1 MQLPRVTMVLLTSC
15 CLAAAAQGSA
25 AKVHFIRASGEATVH
40 AKPDR
45 VQISIGV
52 VTQAPTAQ
60 AASAQN
66 ATQTS
71 AVLDAV
77 KRGLGSSGEIK
88 TSGYSI
94 SPQYQYTN
102 GRPPKIT
109 GYQASN
115 TVLTTVN
122 DLSLT
127 GKVIDAANEAGAN
140 DITGIS
146 FSLRDDNAIRAQA
159 LAEAALKARSAAE
172 AIAKALNVH
181 IVAVLEADTTE
192 APIVRPMNKAFAMM
206 AEGAPP
212 PRAPTPIE
220 PGDLDVRA
228 SVTVSFEVQ

>member
-1 MQLPRVTMVLLTSC
+1 MHS
-15 CLAAAAQGSA
+15 
-25 AKVHFIRASGEATVH
+25 IRASGEATVR

-45 VQISIGV
+45 AQISIGV

-66 ATQTS
+66 ATQTA

-77 KRGLGSSGEIK
+77 KRALGANGEIK

-109 GYQASN
+109 GYQANNS
-115 TVLTTVN
+115 VLATVN

-127 GKVIDAANEAGAN
+127 GKVIDAASDAGAN
-140 DITGIS
+140 NITGIS

-172 AIAKALNVH
+172 AIAKALNVR
-181 IVAVLEADTTE
+181 ITRVLEADTTE
-192 APIVRPMNKAFAMM
+192 APVVRPMNKAFAMM
-206 AEGAPP
+206 AEGAA

-228 SVTVSFEVQ
+228 SVTVTFEVQ

>member
-1 MQLPRVTMVLLTSC
+1 MKLSPVILLLASC
-15 CLAAAAQGSA
+15 CLAAAAQNGA
-25 AKVHFIRASGEATVH
+25 AKVRFIRASGEATVR

-45 VQISIGV
+45 AQISIGV

-60 AASAQN
+60 AASTQN

-77 KRGLGSSGEIK
+77 KRGLGSNGEIK

-109 GYQASN
+109 GYQANN

-140 DITGIS
+140 EITGIS

-159 LAEAALKARSAAE
+159 LAEAALKARAAAE
-172 AIAKALNVH
+172 AIAKALGVH
-181 IVAVLEADTTE
+181 ITAVLEADTTE

-206 AEGAPP
+206 SDRAAPS
-212 PRAPTPIE
+212 APTPIE

>member
-1 MQLPRVTMVLLTSC
+1 MKLPCVTVLLLASG
-15 CLAAAAQGSA
+15 CLAAAAQDSA
-25 AKVHFIRASGEATVH
+25 AKVHFIRASGEATVR

-45 VQISIGV
+45 AQISIGV

-77 KRGLGSSGEIK
+77 KRGLGSNGEIK
-88 TSGYSI
+88 TSGYAL

-140 DITGIS
+140 EITGIS

-159 LAEAALKARSAAE
+159 LAEAAVKARSAAE

-181 IVAVLEADTTE
+181 ITAVLDADTTE
-192 APIVRPMNKAFAMM
+192 APVVRPMNKAFAMM
-206 AEGAPP
+206 SEVAA

-220 PGDLDVRA
+220 PGDLDVHA
-228 SVTVSFEVQ
+228 SVTVRFEVQ

>member
-1 MQLPRVTMVLLTSC
+1 MKLPLVTIFLLASC
-15 CLAAAAQGSA
+15 CLAAAAEDSA

-45 VQISIGV
+45 AQVSIGV
-52 VTQAPTAQ
+52 VTQAPTAP

-77 KRGLGSSGEIK
+77 KRALGSNDEIK

-115 TVLTTVN
+115 SVLATVD

-127 GKVIDAANEAGAN
+127 GKVVDAASDAGAN
-140 DITGIS
+140 NITGIS

-181 IVAVLEADTTE
+181 IARVLEADTTE
-192 APIVRPMNKAFAMM
+192 APVVRPMNKAFAMM
-206 AEGAPP
+206 SEGAA

>member
-1 MQLPRVTMVLLTSC
+1 MKLSPVIMLLASC
-15 CLAAAAQGSA
+15 GLTAAAQDGA
-25 AKVHFIRASGEATVH
+25 AKVHFIRASGEATVR

-45 VQISIGV
+45 AQISIGV

-60 AASAQN
+60 AASTQN

-77 KRGLGSSGEIK
+77 KRGLGSNGEIK

-94 SPQYQYTN
+94 APQYQYTN

-140 DITGIS
+140 EITGIS

-159 LAEAALKARSAAE
+159 LAEAAVKARAAAE

-181 IVAVLEADTTE
+181 ITSVLEADTTE

-206 AEGAPP
+206 SDSAA

>member
-1 MQLPRVTMVLLTSC
+1 MKPRRVILLLVSC
-15 CLAAAAQGSA
+15 CLAAAAQDGA
-25 AKVHFIRASGEATVH
+25 AKVHSIRASGEATVR

-45 VQISIGV
+45 AQISIGV
-52 VTQAPTAQ
+52 VTQAPTAE

-66 ATQTS
+66 ASQTS

-77 KRGLGSSGEIK
+77 KRGLGASGEIK

-115 TVLTTVN
+115 TVLTSVN

-146 FSLRDDNAIRAQA
+146 FSLRDDSAIRAQA
-159 LAEAALKARSAAE
+159 LTEAALKARTAAE

-181 IVAVLEADTTE
+181 ITSVLQAETTE
-192 APIVRPMNKAFAMM
+192 APIVRPMNKAFSMM
-206 AEGAPP
+206 AESAA

-220 PGDLDVRA
+220 PGDVDVRA
-228 SVTVSFEVQ
+228 SVTVTFEVQ

>member
-1 MQLPRVTMVLLTSC
+1 MKLSRVTILLLASC
-15 CLAAAAQGSA
+15 CLAVAAQDSA
-25 AKVHFIRASGEATVH
+25 AKVHFVRASGEATVR

-45 VQISIGV
+45 AQISIGV

-66 ATQTS
+66 ATQTA

-77 KRGLGSSGEIK
+77 KRGLDSSGEIK

-140 DITGIS
+140 EITGIS

-172 AIAKALNVH
+172 AIAKALNVQ
-181 IVAVLEADTTE
+181 ITAVLEADTTE
-192 APIVRPMNKAFAMM
+192 APIVRPMNKGFAMM
-206 AEGAPP
+206 AEGAA

-220 PGDLDVRA
+220 PGDLDVHA
-228 SVTVSFEVQ
+228 SVTVTFEVQ

>member
-1 MQLPRVTMVLLTSC
+1 MKLPCVTVLLLASA
-15 CLAAAAQGSA
+15 CLAAAAQDS
-25 AKVHFIRASGEATVH
+25 AKVHFIRASGEATVR

-45 VQISIGV
+45 AQISIGV

-71 AVLDAV
+71 AVLNAI

-140 DITGIS
+140 EITGIS

-159 LAEAALKARSAAE
+159 LADAAVKARSAAE

-181 IVAVLEADTTE
+181 ITAVLDADTT
-192 APIVRPMNKAFAMM
+192 
-206 AEGAPP
+206 
-212 PRAPTPIE
+212 
-220 PGDLDVRA
+220 
-228 SVTVSFEVQ
+228 SVTVRFEVQ

>member
-1 MQLPRVTMVLLTSC
+1 MKLSRTVILLGSC
-15 CLAAAAQGSA
+15 CLAAAAQDRTA
-25 AKVHFIRASGEATVH
+25 RVHSIRASGEATVR

-45 VQISIGV
+45 AQISIGV
-52 VTQAPTAQ
+52 VTQAPSAQ

-71 AVLDAV
+71 AVLDAL
-77 KRGLGSSGEIK
+77 KRALGPSGEIK

-94 SPQYQYTN
+94 SPQYQYAN

-115 TVLTTVN
+115 SVLTSVN

-181 IVAVLEADTTE
+181 ITSVLEADTTE
-192 APIVRPMNKAFAMM
+192 APVVRPMNKAFAMM
-206 AEGAPP
+206 AEGAA

-228 SVTVSFEVQ
+228 SVTVTFEVQ

>member
-1 MQLPRVTMVLLTSC
+1 MKLSWLTVLLLASG
-15 CLAAAAQGSA
+15 CLAAAAQDSA
-25 AKVHFIRASGEATVH
+25 AKVHFIRASGEATAR

-45 VQISIGV
+45 AQVSIGV

-71 AVLDAV
+71 AVLDAI

-115 TVLTTVN
+115 TVLITVN

-140 DITGIS
+140 EITGIS

-159 LAEAALKARSAAE
+159 LAEAAVKARSAAE

-181 IVAVLEADTTE
+181 ITAVLEADTTE
-192 APIVRPMNKAFAMM
+192 APVVRPMNKAFAMM
-206 AEGAPP
+206 SEGAA

-220 PGDLDVRA
+220 PGDLDVHA

>member
-1 MQLPRVTMVLLTSC
+1 MKLPRVTIFLLASC
-15 CLAAAAQGSA
+15 CLAAAAQDSA
-25 AKVHFIRASGEATVH
+25 GKVHFIRASGEATVH

-45 VQISIGV
+45 AQISIGV
-52 VTQAPTAQ
+52 ITQAPTAQ

-77 KRGLGSSGEIK
+77 KRALGSNGEIK

-115 TVLTTVN
+115 SVLATVD

-127 GKVIDAANEAGAN
+127 GKVIDAASDAGAN
-140 DITGIS
+140 NVTGIS

-159 LAEAALKARSAAE
+159 LAEAALKARSAAD
-172 AIAKALNVH
+172 AIAKALNVR
-181 IVAVLEADTTE
+181 ITRVLEADTTE

-206 AEGAPP
+206 SEGAA

>member
-1 MQLPRVTMVLLTSC
+1 MKLSRTVILLASC
-15 CLAAAAQGSA
+15 CLAAAAQDRMGR
-25 AKVHFIRASGEATVH
+25 VHSIRASGEATIR

-45 VQISIGV
+45 AQISIGV

-71 AVLDAV
+71 AVLDAL
-77 KRGLGSSGEIK
+77 KRALGASGEIK

-94 SPQYQYTN
+94 SPQYQYAN

-115 TVLTTVN
+115 SVLTSVN

-146 FSLRDDNAIRAQA
+146 FSLRDDNAIRAEA
-159 LAEAALKARSAAE
+159 LAEAARKARSAAE
-172 AIAKALNVH
+172 AIAKALDVR
-181 IVAVLEADTTE
+181 ITAVLDADTTE
-192 APIVRPMNKAFAMM
+192 APVVRPMNKAFAMAGTM
-206 AEGAPP
+206 PEA
-212 PRAPTPIE
+212 RAPTPIE

-228 SVTVSFEVQ
+228 SVTVTFEVQ

>member
-1 MQLPRVTMVLLTSC
+1 MKLSRVTIFLLAS
-15 CLAAAAQGSA
+15 CLAAAAQDSA
-25 AKVHFIRASGEATVH
+25 SKVHSVRASGEATVS

-45 VQISIGV
+45 AQISIGV

-77 KRGLGSSGEIK
+77 KRALGSNGEIK

-115 TVLTTVN
+115 SVLATVD

-127 GKVIDAANEAGAN
+127 GKVVDAASDAGAN
-140 DITGIS
+140 NITGIS

-181 IVAVLEADTTE
+181 IARVLEADTTE
-192 APIVRPMNKAFAMM
+192 APVVRPMNKAFAMM
-206 AEGAPP
+206 SEGAA

>member
-1 MQLPRVTMVLLTSC
+1 MKLPRVMILLVACS
-15 CLAAAAQGSA
+15 LAAAAQDQPSR
-25 AKVHFIRASGEATVH
+25 VHSIRASGEATIH

-45 VQISIGV
+45 AQISIGV

-60 AASAQN
+60 AAASQN

-71 AVLDAV
+71 AVLDAL
-77 KRGLGSSGEIK
+77 KRSLGTNGEIK

-94 SPQYQYTN
+94 SPQYQYVS

-115 TVLTTVN
+115 SVLTTLN

-140 DITGIS
+140 DVTGIS

-181 IVAVLEADTTE
+181 ITAVLEADTTE
-192 APIVRPMNKAFAMM
+192 APIVRPMNKGFAMM
-206 AEGAPP
+206 AEGAA

-220 PGDLDVRA
+220 PGDLDVHA
-228 SVTVSFEVQ
+228 SVTVTFEVQ